1 MNTFLYEDNIEVYV
15 TGSNAKLL
23 SRDVITEFRGRGDEI
38 HIYPLS
44 FSEYM
49 SVFDGDRYEGYEQ
62 YSIYGGL
69 PYTLSFDSDVERSN
83 YLKSLFEEVYI
94 NDIIERNNIT
104 NVEKLNELSNI
115 ISSQIGFL
123 TNPFKLQNIFKSK
136 KNITLSDKTISRYL
150 ECLEDAYLITKANR
164 YDVKGNKYINTPFK
178 YYFEDIG
185 LRNAMLNFR
194 QIDKGHIMENIIYNE
209 LLRRGYNVDV
219 GVVYVNKTLENNVRS
234 KVQYEVDFVCN
245 QGSRRIYIQ
254 SSYEMKDDL
263 KEIQERN
270 SLVNIDDSFKKIIIV
285 GDVSKPRMDDRGI
298 ITMGI
303 YYFLL
308 NEDSLDKDVFD

>member
-83 YLKSLFEEVYI
+83 YLKNLFEEVYI

-104 NVEKLNELSNI
+104 IVEELNELLNI
-115 ISSQIGFL
+115 ISSQIGSL

-150 ECLEDAYLITKANR
+150 DCLEDAYLITKANR

-194 QIDKGHIMENIIYNE
+194 QIDKGHIMKNIIYNE
-209 LLRRGYNVDV
+209 LLRRGYN
-219 GVVYVNKTLENNVRS
+219 
-234 KVQYEVDFVCN
+234 
-245 QGSRRIYIQ
+245 
-254 SSYEMKDDL
+254 
-263 KEIQERN
+263 
-270 SLVNIDDSFKKIIIV
+270 
-285 GDVSKPRMDDRGI
+285 GDG
-298 ITMGI
+298 
-303 YYFLL
+303 
-308 NEDSLDKDVFD
+308 